1 MNKII
6 NYTLLFLLFL
16 LTNCAYEP
24 VLKNKNYQFSI
35 NIVKINGDKNINSII
50 SKNIKNLKEKEKKY
64 DLTLTS
70 NQEKI
75 IISKNSKGDPSIFEL
90 QININYVVKENGK
103 TLIEN
108 NINRKTTYNNITDKF
123 ELESYEKT
131 IIQNLSSAISD
142 DIMLSISH
150 INE

>member
-1 MNKII
+1 MTSKK
-6 NYTLLFLLFL
+6 
-16 LTNCAYEP
+16 E
-24 VLKNKNYQFSI
+24 KK
-35 NIVKINGDKNINSII
+35 II
-50 SKNIKNLKEKEKKY
+50 SK
-64 DLTLTS
+64 D
-70 NQEKI
+70 
-75 IISKNSKGDPSIFEL
+75 SKGDPSIFEL
-90 QININYVVKENGK
+90 QININYVVKESGK

-142 DIMLSISH
+142 DIILTISQ

>member
-50 SKNIKNLKEKEKKY
+50 SKNIKKIKEKEKKY